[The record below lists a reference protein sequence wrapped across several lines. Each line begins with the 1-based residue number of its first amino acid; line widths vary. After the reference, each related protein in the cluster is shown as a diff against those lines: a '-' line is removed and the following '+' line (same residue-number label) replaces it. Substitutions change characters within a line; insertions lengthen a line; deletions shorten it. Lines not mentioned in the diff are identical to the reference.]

1 MKTVTR
7 SQTAIILNNLE
18 NQLVDTRYG
27 LVQRLQTQYPYPGEP
42 PIYTAKVRLSD
53 HAHNEELGLSS
64 LRIGGSGAALDETSA
79 RLSALCE
86 CVERYCLN
94 AAKTDIIVD
103 CYTNLSQS
111 FAVLSPDQCPL
122 FHPKQYLTMGY
133 SPFTSQI
140 NIAWT
145 WAISLPQ
152 GTPLLVPADF
162 VYLRYPT
169 SPEARRLMNTISTG
183 AACGS
188 SATDAIVRGIYEIVE
203 RDAMMLVWLNRYPC
217 PRLLV
222 DPESNL
228 GQFMHRYLR
237 LTNLTAHLFWLTND
251 LQIPACM
258 AVLIEG
264 QPGDQRLFVGLSAN
278 LNPER
283 AATKALLEA
292 FEVRLGIFDMEES
305 RQPLAAPENITSI
318 HKHAIYYIQQDRTHL
333 LEFLLN
339 TPHTIPLASIPDKST
354 GTPETDLQM
363 CLECCFT
370 AKQPVFVADLTKEDI
385 HPTGLRVVRV
395 IMPGMQQLTTNHNHP
410 FLGNPRLFNVPV
422 HLGWRDTPLAY
433 TEINQEPHPFI

>member
-1 MKTVTR
+1 MNTVT
-7 SQTAIILNNLE
+7 QAKPQIILNHLE
-18 NQLVDTRYG
+18 NQLVNTKYG
-27 LVQRLQTQYPYPGEP
+27 LIQTLQTHFPYPGEP

-53 HAHNEELGLSS
+53 HSEQFGLAP
-64 LRIGGSGAALDETSA
+64 RRVGGSGAALDETRA

-86 CVERYCLN
+86 CIERYCLN
-94 AAKTDIIVD
+94 ATKTDVIVD

-111 FAVLSPDQCPL
+111 FTALSPDQCPL
-122 FHPKQYLTMGY
+122 FHSEQYPAVGY
-133 SPFTSQI
+133 SPFTSQT

-145 WAISLPQ
+145 WAIHLPQ
-152 GTPLLVPADF
+152 GTPILVPADF

-169 SPEARRLMNTISTG
+169 TPEVNRLMSMISTG

-188 SATDAIVRGIYEIVE
+188 SAADAIVRGIYEIVE
-203 RDAMMLVWLNRYPC
+203 RDALMLMWLNQHPC

-222 DPESNL
+222 DPASHL

-237 LTNLTAHLFWLTND
+237 LTNMTAHLFWLTND

-264 QPGDQRLFVGLSAN
+264 KPGDQRLFVGLSAH
-278 LNPER
+278 LNPEQ

-292 FEVRLGIFDMEES
+292 FEVRLSIFDMDES
-305 RQPLAAPENITSI
+305 KELLAAPQNITSI

-333 LEFLLN
+333 LDFLLN
-339 TPHTIPLASIPDKST
+339 TPHTIPLASIPDKSA
-354 GTPETDLQM
+354 GVPETDLQT
-363 CLECCFT
+363 CLEYCRI
-370 AKQPVFVADLTKEDI
+370 AKQAVFAVDLTKEDI
-385 HPTGLRVVRV
+385 YPTGLRVVRV

-433 TEINQEPHPFI
+433 TEINQNPHPFI